1 MAALR
6 TVRSSRNSRLSLL
19 RKDVFRLGLL
29 EVNRA
34 MLNLLKG
41 LEFRQNRYISHIP
54 TLGQSLEM
62 SKNFNQILQNN

>member
-1 MAALR
+1 M
-6 TVRSSRNSRLSLL
+6 

-41 LEFRQNRYISHIP
+41 LGFPQNRYISHIP